1 MTPHPQLGEQD
12 REGTTIPNETGV
24 PRVMVFDVNETL
36 SDMSAMAQRFID
48 VSAPGHLAATWFA
61 SLLRD
66 GFALTATGANPSF
79 AELGAE
85 ALRVSLTGR
94 VSDIPSAVDHIM
106 SGFTSLQVHP
116 DVAEGIQNLHR
127 LGISLV
133 TLSNG
138 SSSVAQGLLDRSGLT
153 QYFDRLLSVEEAP
166 LWKPAAAAYSFALKA
181 CGCDASEA
189 MLVAVHPWDVH
200 GAEQAGLATAWLN
213 RTGARYPS
221 YFSAPGIE
229 AVSLVDLAAQ
239 LGGVAG

>member
-1 MTPHPQLGEQD
+1 MTPPPERGEQD
-12 REGTTIPNETGV
+12 RGTTAMPNQRRR
-24 PRVMVFDVNETL
+24 PRLMVFDVNETL
-36 SDMSAMAQRFID
+36 SDMAPMAQRFTD
-48 VSAPGHLAATWFA
+48 VGAPGHLAATWFA

-66 GFALTATGANPSF
+66 GFALTATGANPPF

-85 ALRVSLTGR
+85 ALRTSLAGR

-116 DVAEGIQNLHR
+116 DVAEGIQNLHT

-138 SSSVAQGLLDRSGLT
+138 SASVAQGLLDRSGLT

-181 CGCDASEA
+181 CGCEASEA

-200 GAEQAGLATAWLN
+200 GAQQAGLATAWLN